1 MNKSLKII
9 KTEEN
14 AEKRSQD
21 MFSAVGL
28 LIIGGGCLV
37 LFVVILFF
45 VGCRENMRGNS
56 NVQEEVLFM
65 EDYKAATIEESVPEE
80 KTENMENDATD
91 FFIVEH
97 KPLPCY
103 QLIDT
108 KVIDSVSILALEYYN
123 LYKKM
128 PSQVEDLYDSEF
140 QQKAK
145 SYLEDCANLQYVM
158 EWKKESDKKSSITI
172 GFADKIYN
180 VIYEWNGAHFFSVYC
195 NGELEKTIC
204 RANEHSEPVH
214 VFDRQ

>member
-1 MNKSLKII
+1 MNKSVKII
-9 KTEEN
+9 KTI
-14 AEKRSQD
+14 AIII
-21 MFSAVGL
+21 FFLA
-28 LIIGGGCLV
+28 LIY
-37 LFVVILFF
+37 FF
-45 VGCRENMRGNS
+45 GCRENVRGNS
-56 NVQEEVLFM
+56 TVHEGISFKEA
-65 EDYKAATIEESVPEE
+65 DTTTTIEESVPEVG
-80 KTENMENDATD
+80 TEEMENEEMD
-91 FFIVEH
+91 FFIVDH
-97 KPLPCY
+97 PPLPCY

-180 VIYEWNGAHFFSVYC
+180 VIYEWNGAHVFSVYC